1 MKTLRNTLAAL
12 TTFTAAMAASV
23 GAQAVIVNH
32 ADVNGIRT
40 FQDTTTGYIWADL
53 DNWLPAYAGPSTAA
67 TAQYADYGSYL
78 GALQTAG
85 FTWADHTVVEAML
98 PTVGTSAEYQAV
110 SSAMSTDWVN
120 LIEQLAGYSSWA
132 GGYHVHQLQ
141 FTSSGIHWIDW
152 TTTTGPAT
160 AIGQGR
166 GLWAYMTS
174 VPAGGGGNSVPEP
187 ATYLLVGLALM
198 AAACRTKVPARDRL
212 QWGTTD

>member
-1 MKTLRNTLAAL
+1 MKTLRKTLAAF

-23 GAQAVIVNH
+23 AAQAAIVNH
-32 ADVNGIRT
+32 ADVNGVRT

-53 DNWLPAYAGPSTAA
+53 DNWMSANTGPGSGT
-67 TAQYADYGSYL
+67 TLHTNYGSYL
-78 GALQTAG
+78 GALQAAG

-98 PTVGTSAEYQAV
+98 PAIASNAEYQAAG
-110 SSAMSTDWVN
+110 SAMSTDWIHN
-120 LIEQLAGYSSWA
+120 IEQLAGYSSWA

-141 FTSSGIHWIDW
+141 FTSSGINWIDW
-152 TTTTGPAT
+152 TTATGPAS

-198 AAACRTKVPARDRL
+198 AAASRTKVPARDR
-212 QWGTTD
+212 WPGGTTA